1 MAKDMTL
8 LWGSGSP
15 PCWRVMITL
24 EEKNLQGYNQKHF
37 SFEKMEH
44 KSAEVM
50 AMNPRG
56 QLPAFKHGDKV
67 LNESYA
73 AILYLE
79 DQFKSQGNK
88 LIPDSPAEK
97 AMMYQRMMEGNT
109 LIQKIGDVLYYN
121 WRVAEEEKHDTAIK
135 RLQEAVTAE
144 LKLWEG
150 YMEKVGDGYLAGKSF
165 SLADVAVFPIFP
177 YLFHYCTQHE
187 TRYPKLTAYCN
198 RLKDRPS
205 IKATWPTAWIE
216 NPQGMELV
224 KDL

>member
-8 LWGSGSP
+8 LWGAGSS

-24 EEKNLQGYNQKHF
+24 EEKNLQGYNQKRF
-37 SFEKMEH
+37 YFEKMEH

-50 AMNPRG
+50 AMNPRS
-56 QLPAFKHGDKV
+56 QLPAFKHGDKI

-88 LIPDSPAEK
+88 LIPDPPAEK

-109 LIQKIGDVLYYN
+109 FQQKLAEALYYN
-121 WRVAEEEKHDTAIK
+121 YLVPEGEMHDSALK
-135 RLQEAVTAE
+135 RRQEALTAE
-144 LKLWEG
+144 LKLWDG
-150 YMEKVGDGYLAGKSF
+150 YMKKVGDGYMAGKSF
-165 SLADVAVFPIFP
+165 SLADAAIFPIFA
-177 YLFHYCTQHE
+177 YVFYYCPQCE
-187 TRYPKLTAYCN
+187 ARYPNMAAYYN

-205 IKATWPTAWIE
+205 IKATWPPARFE
-216 NPQGMELV
+216 NPEGM
-224 KDL
+224 